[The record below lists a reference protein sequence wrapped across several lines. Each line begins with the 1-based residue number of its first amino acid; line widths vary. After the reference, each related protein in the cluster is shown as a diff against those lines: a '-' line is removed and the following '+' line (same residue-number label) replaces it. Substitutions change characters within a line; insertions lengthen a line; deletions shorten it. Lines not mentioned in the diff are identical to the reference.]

1 MTSSI
6 VRKKFWIKEITKWK
20 CSHGGAIGS
29 CSRMNGD
36 GMSLQLDEDIVI
48 QYLKVVK
55 EEPTNGPLAQVLV
68 T

>member
-1 MTSSI
+1 
-6 VRKKFWIKEITKWK
+6 
-20 CSHGGAIGS
+20 
-29 CSRMNGD
+29 MNGD